1 MRLREFAPSPD
12 RDHNDDVP
20 DPIFVLANRWWNA
33 AEKQPQIEHVLNSL
47 GWSIHQVE
55 SEDDAVQLQH
65 RDGTTHFISADDFD
79 PDLFEYQKPRIQR
92 ANRDGIDL
100 SFEKVKDD
108 EYVDDND
115 DENTVAQV
123 TATSNGKELG
133 HVLFSIDGDTL
144 LPQDLEVDERYRGQG
159 VAKIM
164 YDYVKS
170 LGYRIRRSSQQT
182 DAGAGFWSKHRPSQ
196 NVWETEL
203 DEIARLPKSELGD
216 WGKKG
221 TLADPKTLPKTKPLP
236 GGSRFSYAVNRTGKG
251 DIEIMIFDGKTLA
264 AEMDLFDTQDF
275 MKTWRVDTVVVDP
288 DFRGQGL
295 GKALYGIALS
305 ILKLTVEAGETQTRH
320 GQQMW
325 LMLNSIPG
333 VEVLGYNMTP
343 TDEYQ
348 PQRGDNIVDQNKD
361 WTRYTFPVKPGSSS
375 MRSGR
380 RGTGIYTSQAS
391 MIAKWTGQ

>member
-1 MRLREFAPSPD
+1 MRLREFAPGPD

-79 PDLFEYQKPRIQR
+79 PDLFEYRKPKIHR

-133 HVLFSIDGDTL
+133 HVLFSINGDTL

-159 VAKIM
+159 IAKIM

-170 LGYRIRRSSQQT
+170 LGYQIRRSGQQT

-221 TLADPKTLPKTKPLP
+221 TLADPKKLPKTKPLP
-236 GGSRFSYAVNRTGKG
+236 GGSRFSYAVNKPEAEH
-251 DIEIMIFDGKTLA
+251 IEIMIFDGKILA
-264 AEMDLFDTQDF
+264 AEMDLYYTQDF
-275 MKTWRVDTVVVDP
+275 MKTWKVDTVVVDP

-333 VEVLGYNMTP
+333 VEVLGYNMER
-343 TDEYQ
+343 TDEYK
-348 PQRGDNIVDQNKD
+348 PKPGDTIVDQNKN